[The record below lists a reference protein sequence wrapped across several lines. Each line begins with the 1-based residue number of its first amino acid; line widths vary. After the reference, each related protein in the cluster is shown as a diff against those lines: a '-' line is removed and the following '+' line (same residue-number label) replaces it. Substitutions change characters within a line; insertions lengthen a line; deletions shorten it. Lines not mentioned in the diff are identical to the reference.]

1 MTRLRN
7 VMPAVLLFG
16 AAGIFHFVGYR
27 FFERI
32 VPPWV
37 PNAPLAVQL
46 SGVAEIAGA
55 AGLLWSKTRRAAAW
69 GLIALLAAVFPAN
82 VQMLQMARASGENAW
97 LVAGLWARLPIQP
110 LIMWWLYRAAI
121 RSTQNDWREFA
132 R

>member
-37 PNAPLAVQL
+37 PNAPLAVQI
-46 SGVAEIAGA
+46 SGVAELAGA
-55 AGLLWSKTRRAAAW
+55 IGLLWPKTRRAAAW

-82 VQMLQMARASGENAW
+82 VQMVWMARASGASAW
-97 LVAGLWARLPIQP
+97 LIAGLWARLPIQP
-110 LIMWWLYRAAI
+110 LIMWWMYRAVI
-121 RSTQNDWREFA
+121 QKKTTNR
-132 R
+132 